1 MPRPLLTEAQRKETR
16 KAIRAAAAKLYSE
29 NGLKDISARAVADA
43 AGVSVGTIYSHFGSL
58 AELMQSLWRQPV
70 SGLISELIEK
80 TAAIT
85 DPEERLRSL
94 LTDYIG
100 FSEDQNSVFRG
111 AFLFV
116 RPEAHEPPPQVALE
130 NDRFYGLFR
139 NAILEGQRL
148 GKFREG
154 DADEFAQL
162 VWSGVHGALALPVN
176 FHRLALDK
184 TRRPAEQMIDLLI
197 GWLKN

>member
-70 SGLISELIEK
+70 SRLISELIEK

-116 RPEAHEPPPQVALE
+116 
-130 NDRFYGLFR
+130 
-139 NAILEGQRL
+139 
-148 GKFREG
+148 FRE
-154 DADEFAQL
+154 F
-162 VWSGVHGALALPVN
+162 
-176 FHRLALDK
+176 
-184 TRRPAEQMIDLLI
+184 
-197 GWLKN
+197 